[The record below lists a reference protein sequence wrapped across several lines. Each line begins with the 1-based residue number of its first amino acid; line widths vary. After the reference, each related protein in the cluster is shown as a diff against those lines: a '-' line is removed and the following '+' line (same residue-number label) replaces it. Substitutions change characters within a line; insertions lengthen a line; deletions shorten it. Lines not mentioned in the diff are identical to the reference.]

1 MGNTESS
8 ARRKWRIG
16 YEVRRSVLA
25 LLGLALALPELGWAD
40 VYRVTGVGNHRVAE
54 FETLHLAKMEAMLAA
69 KHATLEQLHALFRS
83 RPELDQTSLRD
94 DDLRAVLLGL
104 VEFEPPVTEMTAE
117 GAGVQVR
124 IEAAGRVDAGVV
136 AAGLARL
143 AGQADARA
151 IVLRAWQERS
161 ETERFVAKA
170 QAAVPATLSAAEM
183 QAASLHR
190 EKLVAR
196 ASAMELVAKAWLA
209 GDKPK
214 AAGGWFSDPSVA
226 RQAVEVAL
234 QVDPACGAAYLTRG
248 YLRMEERNL
257 RAAAAD
263 FAAALRYR
271 SDDALAQVGLGHA
284 FHQLGQRDKAIE
296 AFRLGLRQQRED
308 LKARLVLATLL
319 REKGDLSSAEVEY
332 RALLAKAPGDAEGHA
347 GLGQVYA
354 KKGDLKAAVD
364 SFREGLRLRSDDAA
378 LRFSLGMALGRQG
391 DIEGAIV
398 EQRQAVRLNP
408 RDPEYRHHLGYLL
421 ALNGQLDDA
430 LAEYQ
435 AGLHLAPNDVPL
447 YVKVGDL
454 LHKKG
459 AGEGARKSYHKAVT
473 LKPTEPFAHW
483 GLAEVFAATGRL
495 KDAAREYRQFL
506 KFAEE
511 TPATRAKIQLAQAKV
526 AQLEAR

>member
-1 MGNTESS
+1 MDSVDAS
-8 ARRKWRIG
+8 ARRERRIG
-16 YEVRRSVLA
+16 SEGRCSVLA
-25 LLGLALALPELGWAD
+25 LLGIALALPELGWAD
-40 VYRVTGVGNHRVAE
+40 GYRVTGVGRHHVAE
-54 FETLHLAKMEAMLAA
+54 FETVHLAKAEALLAA
-69 KHATLEQLHALFRS
+69 KQATLEQLRALFRS
-83 RPELDQTSLRD
+83 RPELGQGNLRD

-104 VEFEPPVTEMTAE
+104 VEFEAPVTEMTVE

-124 IEAAGRVDAGVV
+124 VEAAGRVEAGAV
-136 AAGLARL
+136 AAGLARV
-143 AGQADARA
+143 AGQAEARA
-151 IVLRAWQERS
+151 IVLRAWQDRS
-161 ETERFVAKA
+161 EAAQLVAKA
-170 QAAVPATLSAAEM
+170 QAAVPAILSAAEA

-190 EKLVAR
+190 ETLAAR
-196 ASAMELVAKAWLA
+196 ASALELVSKAWLA
-209 GDKPK
+209 GDKPT
-214 AAGGWFSDPSVA
+214 AMGGWFRDPSAA
-226 RQAVEVAL
+226 RQAVDLAL
-234 QVDPACGAAYLTRG
+234 QVDPACGTAYLTRG
-248 YLRMEERNL
+248 YLRLEERNL

-263 FAAALRYR
+263 FTAALRHR

-284 FHQLGQRDKAIE
+284 LHRLGQRDKAIE
-296 AFRLGLRQQRED
+296 AFRLGLRQQRDD
-308 LKARLVLATLL
+308 LKARLALATLL

-332 RALLAKAPGDAEGHA
+332 RALLAKAPGDAEAHA

-354 KKGDLKAAVD
+354 RTGDLKAAVE
-364 SFREGLRLRSDDAA
+364 SFREGMRLRADDAA

-391 DIEGAIV
+391 DIDGAIV

-421 ALNGQLDDA
+421 ALNGQLDEA

-454 LHKKG
+454 LQKKG
-459 AGEGARKSYHKAVT
+459 DGEGARKSYHKAVA

-506 KFAEE
+506 KFAED